1 MEKAVSEI
9 GLGAT
14 EWEEVAAD
22 REQWKRLIKG
32 YGEPAVTEKSTRK
45 GRVGI
50 RRSSRLRNKSSNS
63 SSSSNRNRNR
73 NISNSRRTVVDWR
86 KPALYLIG
94 GMSIHNQCIDTQRM
108 YAKYLAWVSAGS
120 PAIFPATTATTTTT
134 TTATTQTQ
142 AAATTVRFVSATA
155 ATTATSTATA
165 TATSAPRTAAEI
177 AACFTVLPRPP
188 LGDISNL

>member
-9 GLGAT
+9 GLGVT

-45 GRVGI
+45 GRVGT
-50 RRSSRLRNKSSNS
+50 RFSSRLRNS
-63 SSSSNRNRNR
+63 SS
-73 NISNSRRTVVDWR
+73 SRRTVVDWR

-120 PAIFPATTATTTTT
+120 PAIFPATTTATTITTTPTTITTIATTTIPTPIPTT
-134 TTATTQTQ
+134 IPTTIITLHHQLQ
-142 AAATTVRFVSATA
+142 
-155 ATTATSTATA
+155 
-165 TATSAPRTAAEI
+165 
-177 AACFTVLPRPP
+177 LQ
-188 LGDISNL
+188 

>member
-1 MEKAVSEI
+1 M
-9 GLGAT
+9 
-14 EWEEVAAD
+14 AAD

-45 GRVGI
+45 GRVGT
-50 RRSSRLRNKSSNS
+50 RFSSRLRNSSSNS
-63 SSSSNRNRNR
+63 SSNRNINRNRNS
-73 NISNSRRTVVDWR
+73 SNSRRTVVDWR

-94 GMSIHNQCIDTQRM
+94 GMSIHNQCIETQRM
-108 YAKYLAWVSAGS
+108 HAKYLAWVSAGS
-120 PAIFPATTATTTTT
+120 PAIFPTTTATTTTT
-134 TTATTQTQ
+134 TTTQTQ

-155 ATTATSTATA
+155 ATTATATATA